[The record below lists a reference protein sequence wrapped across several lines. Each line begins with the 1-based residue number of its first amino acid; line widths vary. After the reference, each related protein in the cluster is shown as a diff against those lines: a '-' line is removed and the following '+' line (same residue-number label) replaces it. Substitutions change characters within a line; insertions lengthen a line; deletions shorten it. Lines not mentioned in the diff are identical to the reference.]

1 MTKPTITRLF
11 VGSITAIVAAIVL
24 GVFACIWAFA
34 NNVFLLEGPDVV
46 GLNSSSATWV
56 TIGVIV
62 LTGLAIVGGAIGALV
77 AWIGALL
84 NTSRLEDKT
93 WFILLLVLGLLSFG
107 FFAMVAYVL
116 AGPDGTLVEPPRTE
130 REQRPIQPGGVPA

>member
-1 MTKPTITRLF
+1 MSKPTITRLF

-34 NNVFLLEGPDVV
+34 NNVFQLQGPDVV
-46 GLNSSSATWV
+46 GLNSTTATWA
-56 TIGVIV
+56 TIAVIIV
-62 LTGLAIVGGAIGALV
+62 SGLAIVGGAIGALV

-107 FFAMVAYVL
+107 FFAMVAYVI
-116 AGPDGTLVEPPRTE
+116 AGPDGTLVESRSE
-130 REQRPIQPGGVPA
+130 REHRPIQPGGVPA